1 MAFPAINTSPVAL
14 EDLSN
19 FVSVSPAHKNAT
31 GLTILASPTALSRHS
46 YDSLNEAMTQP
57 LLACSNLA
65 NVTIEVKQPD
75 TIWPP
80 HLAEV
85 ICRILSYALGPLVT
99 KLKEHCVLNVDFEV
113 SLSNTYPEG
122 VKGRV
127 LLSGAASQER
137 LKAARKELR
146 RDELP

>member
-1 MAFPAINTSPVAL
+1 MAFPAINTSPIAL
-14 EDLSN
+14 EDTKTVLST
-19 FVSVSPAHKNAT
+19 SPAHKNAT
-31 GLTILASPTALSRHS
+31 ELTILVSPAALTQHS

-65 NVTIEVKQPD
+65 KFTIEVKQPD

-80 HLAEV
+80 NLAEV
-85 ICRILSYALGPLVT
+85 ICRVLSYALGPLIT

-113 SLSNTYPEG
+113 NLSNTYPEG